1 MAGSCHGG
9 PPTRPTRAIEGPDD
23 PPRPPRERHPSRAH
37 RVPYRVRGCADGTR
51 RRPGRSFRSAR
62 RRPGVNAHA
71 ARAPQLPPLLDVRV
85 LEQLLVELSDVP
97 GPARLSVVPPT
108 DTPAASPGVPA
119 PGDVTPQRGHPEPRR
134 GNPSSGSPRPDDRL
148 ASRGAPAP
156 GRGQA
161 PAGSPRPVGAPSRAL
176 QAAEP
181 HALPDA
187 EHACIAFLRFYVD
200 LWPSRWDRLAQA
212 VADGDRDAAL
222 DACLSV
228 KSSAAMVGAL
238 RLSAAAAQ
246 LESAIRG
253 GRPEAARFLL
263 AGIGETGE
271 RSMDAMRSWIRAS
284 SGAAPD

>member
-1 MAGSCHGG
+1 
-9 PPTRPTRAIEGPDD
+9 
-23 PPRPPRERHPSRAH
+23 
-37 RVPYRVRGCADGTR
+37 
-51 RRPGRSFRSAR
+51 
-62 RRPGVNAHA
+62 VNAHA

-85 LEQLLVELSDVP
+85 LEQLLAELSDAP
-97 GPARLSVVPPT
+97 GPARLSVVPAT
-108 DTPAASPGVPA
+108 DTPAPSPGVPA

-134 GNPSSGSPRPDDRL
+134 GTPSSGSPHPDDRL

-161 PAGSPRPVGAPSRAL
+161 PAGTPRPVGAPSARAL

-181 HALPDA
+181 HVLSDA
-187 EHACIAFLRFYVD
+187 QHACIAFLRFYVD
-200 LWPSRWDRLAQA
+200 LWPSRWERLAAA
-212 VADGDRDAAL
+212 VTAGDRDAAL

-253 GRPEAARFLL
+253 GHGEAARFLL

-271 RSMDAMRSWIRAS
+271 RSMDAMRSWIRAEA
-284 SGAAPD
+284 GAAPD